1 MDILTN
7 PLRQLLK
14 GDRVPFGT
22 WVMSGA
28 TSTAEALGSL
38 GFDWILVDMEH
49 TPIDVRDA
57 YHILQALAGTPA
69 APIVRIPWNDQVLVK
84 RLMDAGAQSLMFPF
98 VQSVEEARAAVSFT
112 RYPLP
117 GDPHAG
123 RRGFAGFHRGNR
135 YGTVPDYA
143 RRANEAAFV
152 IVQIETPEAASKL
165 EAIASV
171 DGVDAIFLGPA
182 DLAANMGHV
191 GNMEEKSVQ
200 AKVAEVAKRCR
211 AIGKPCGIV
220 GPTPEIVERYI
231 GYGYDY
237 VAIASDMGMMMAQ
250 ARAFMAAV
258 KPSLAKSSSAKSS
271 PGKKTA

>member
-1 MDILTN
+1 MDILDN
-7 PLRQLLK
+7 PFRRLLE
-14 GDRVPFGT
+14 GDHVPFGT

-38 GFDWILVDMEH
+38 DFDWILVDMEH
-49 TPIDVRDA
+49 TPIEVRDA
-57 YHILQALAGTPA
+57 YHILQALGGTKA
-69 APIVRIPWNDQVLVK
+69 APIVRIAWNDQILVK
-84 RLMDAGAQSLMFPF
+84 RLMDAGAQTLMFPF
-98 VQSVEEARAAVSFT
+98 VQTPEEAHAAVSFT
-112 RYPLP
+112 RYPVP
-117 GDPHAG
+117 GNGKAG

-152 IVQIETPEAASKL
+152 IVQIETPEAAERL
-165 EAIASV
+165 EEIAAV
-171 DGVDAIFLGPA
+171 QGVDAIFLGPA

-191 GNMEEKSVQ
+191 GDMEAKTVQ
-200 AKVAEVAKRCR
+200 AKIADVAKRCR

-220 GPTPEIVERYI
+220 GPTPEVVQRYI

-237 VAIASDMGMMMAQ
+237 VAIASDLGMMMAQ

-258 KPSLAKSSSAKSS
+258 KPALAKAK
-271 PGKKTA
+271 A

>member
-7 PLRQLLK
+7 PFRELLE
-14 GDRVPFGT
+14 GDHVPLGT

-57 YHILQALAGTPA
+57 YHILQALGGTKA
-69 APIVRIPWNDQVLVK
+69 APVVRIAWNDLILVK

-98 VQSVEEARAAVSFT
+98 VQSAEEARAAVSFT
-112 RYPLP
+112 RYPVT
-117 GDPHAG
+117 GDPQAG

-171 DGVDAIFLGPA
+171 EGVDAIFLGPA

-191 GNMEEKSVQ
+191 GNMEEQSVQ
-200 AKVAEVAKRCR
+200 AKVAEVARRCR

-237 VAIASDMGMMMAQ
+237 VAIASDMGMMMTQ
-250 ARAFMAAV
+250 ARAFMTAV
-258 KPSLAKSSSAKSS
+258 RPALARRA
-271 PGKKTA
+271 